1 MQELQ
6 TGLVAAEGRAG
17 ERGIALVAVMIALVA
32 AAGIVASLYGLGG
45 LAGRV
50 TSGQERG
57 QNVDAFAKGVANA
70 CSLLVDALLS
80 VGDFSPPNTFN
91 IGMLGMDAGF
101 QVQYDPGAVLGLADL
116 EAEVLLSTN
125 DPASRWFSDFQGA
138 AFVPDLR
145 LVTGRMTAEVDVD
158 LLSVRLPSGQGIEF
172 GEAVQGQF
180 KTVALNTY
188 RCYVEARDPD
198 TGRGAAAVTVIK
210 KEIGT

>member
-1 MQELQ
+1 M
-6 TGLVAAEGRAG
+6 TRHRFPMPDTAARRGEAG
-17 ERGIALVAVMIALVA
+17 VALVAVMIALVA
-32 AAGIVASLYGLGG
+32 AAGIVASLYGLGAR
-45 LAGRV
+45 AGRV

-91 IGMLGMDAGF
+91 PAMLGMDGGF
-101 QVQYDPGAVLGLADL
+101 QVQYDPGVVLGLADL
-116 EAEVLLSTN
+116 QAEVLLSTN
-125 DPASRWFSDFQGA
+125 DPASRWFSDFQGTT
-138 AFVPDLR
+138 FVPDMR
-145 LVTGRMTAEVDVD
+145 LVTGRLTAEVDVD

-188 RCYVEARDPD
+188 RCYVEARDAD
-198 TGRGAAAVTVIK
+198 TGRGASAVTVIK
-210 KEIGT
+210 KEIGS